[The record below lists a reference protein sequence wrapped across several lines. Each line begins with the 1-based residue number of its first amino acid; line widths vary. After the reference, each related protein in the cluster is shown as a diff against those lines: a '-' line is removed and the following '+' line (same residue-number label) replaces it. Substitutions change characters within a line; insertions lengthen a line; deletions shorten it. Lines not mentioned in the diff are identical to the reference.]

1 MSIIIGKL
9 AGAAVKALA
18 GATVGSVVTKAA
30 DDCIVKTGAL
40 ATATRTT
47 KKVVSAATCVGGIV
61 VGDAVVNTLIDTANA
76 NGQPLE
82 GSRYKFAT
90 PAPMYTREGVLI
102 GTPKHKQNQQEKIKV
117 EIVNEGE
124 GSN

>member
-30 DDCIVKTGAL
+30 DYCIVKTGAL
-40 ATATRTT
+40 ATATATT
-47 KKVVSAATCVGGIV
+47 KRVVGAATCVGGIV
-61 VGDAVVNTLIDTANA
+61 VGDVVVNTLVDTANK

-82 GSRYKFAT
+82 GSKYKFA
-90 PAPMYTREGVLI
+90 APVPMHTRDGVLV
-102 GTPKHKQNQQEKIKV
+102 GVPKHKLQNQDRIKIDII
-117 EIVNEGE
+117 EEGE
-124 GSN
+124 GSY